1 MLNWYRSSFRAR
13 RTSGTSAVAAL
24 VCIGVSVLFLLYAGG
39 KEADA
44 AQARATGA
52 WSRVVPLIRQGPL
65 PPVLPGGEVKAIQF
79 LDAHRPAAAAPPQP
93 PAHPPMATSRSP
105 NLHVP

>member
-13 RTSGTSAVAAL
+13 RTSGTGAVAAL
-24 VCIGVSVLFLLYAGG
+24 VCIGVSVLFLLFAGG

-44 AQARATGA
+44 AQARATNA

-65 PPVLPGGEVKAIQF
+65 PSVLPGAKAKAIQV
-79 LDAHRPAAAAPPQP
+79 LDAHGRAVAATPQHAATPPP
-93 PAHPPMATSRSP
+93 
-105 NLHVP
+105 